1 VRCLYNKCQGVMV
14 VCSCAQKPIPVS
26 SRVAPT
32 LGPDESFPN
41 RALRNTGIGSGPVY
55 VRQWIDDLRDARAGV
70 GPVHRSRTRAFAGG
84 SWSAAPP
91 TRLKWRP
98 LTIG

>member
-32 LGPDESFPN
+32 LGPDESFSQPGLAKHGASGLG
-41 RALRNTGIGSGPVY
+41 RYTCASGSTISVMLALGSDPCTDRGPELLPVARGARL
-55 VRQWIDDLRDARAGV
+55 RQRD
-70 GPVHRSRTRAFAGG
+70 
-84 SWSAAPP
+84 
-91 TRLKWRP
+91 
-98 LTIG
+98 